1 MHSLYLLFG
10 ALGALGVCNSFIFS
24 TDKPYTLRHTLRST
38 LLMAKEGKKSPHNSH
53 HRRSGALTFAHTACL
68 SVILLNPLTTFAAQ
82 TPEDVKLL
90 EGYKSVTKLLDTWEE
105 R

>member
-24 TDKPYTLRHTLRST
+24 TTDKPYTLRHTT
-38 LLMAKEGKKSPHNSH
+38 LMAKEVKSPPNFQ